1 MIDIDSVD
9 ERRRNGTLRPEVAH
23 ILELVELP
31 RHIPDICRIAERL
44 ALGDKSVIDD
54 LTVID
59 RTIPGLGFVD
69 INERTPSGSYTGV
82 YQISDRPI
90 FRGIQ
95 YVGMHLGMNNIEW
108 LCRTIVEDSCYHLEN
123 SLKRRLSIR
132 EDQHWSVG
140 VILNT
145 PQGKRLNGSL
155 RKPLIVLNRAVYN
168 RAKHTIEMIDLN
180 SHMFSAADAIAIY
193 LCCRAMGAKL
203 IGKLGLK
210 TNYGIPIFPEMEPDA
225 ET

>member
-1 MIDIDSVD
+1 MTSIMPTPKL
-9 ERRRNGTLRPEVAH
+9 RRHGDLREEVGH
-23 ILELVELP
+23 ILYLVGLSQ
-31 RHIPDICRIAERL
+31 HIPNICSIAERL
-44 ALGDKSVIDD
+44 VAEDLSAIED

-59 RTIPGLGFVD
+59 RTIPGLGFKD
-69 INERTPSGSYTGV
+69 INERTSSGSLTGV
-82 YQISDRPI
+82 YQIPDRPI

-95 YVGMHLGMNNIEW
+95 YVGMHLHMNNIEW
-108 LCRTIVEDSCYHLEN
+108 LSRTIVTDSCYHLEN
-123 SLKRRLSIR
+123 SLKRRLSIS

-145 PQGKRLNGSL
+145 TQGKRLNGSL
-155 RKPLIVLNRAVYN
+155 RKALIVLNRAVYN
-168 RAKHTIEMIDLN
+168 RAKHTIEMIDFD

-203 IGKLGLK
+203 IGKLALK
-210 TNYGIPIFPEMEPDA
+210 TKYGTLIFPEMEPDA